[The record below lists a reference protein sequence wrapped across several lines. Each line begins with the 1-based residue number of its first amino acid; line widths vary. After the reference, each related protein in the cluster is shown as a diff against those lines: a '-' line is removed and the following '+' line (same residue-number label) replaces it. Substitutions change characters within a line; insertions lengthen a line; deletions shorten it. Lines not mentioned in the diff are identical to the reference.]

1 MNNKKKFDNV
11 ALIVY
16 SHSDY
21 SDVWPLFFGQSEKF
35 LGDFENKYFLVD
47 KQVDIPGWQIL
58 EYDDSLSYNERVA
71 SCLGEVREEFVIL
84 HHEDMPLYE
93 KPEIEV
99 IEKLPS
105 AMKEYGLDF
114 VKFGA
119 INLHT
124 STKLDEELNL
134 FKIDSAQYLMAVQ
147 PSIWGTSRLF
157 EVYEKSKIKNIQ
169 DFEHYASFVANTIG
183 INGSFLYN
191 NEPLRG
197 EFHYDTKVYPYIAT
211 AVVAGKWDLLL
222 YKNELGALLREYDID
237 PKERGHHG

>member
-1 MNNKKKFDNV
+1 MSKENVLDDV
-11 ALIVY
+11 ALMVY

-21 SDVWPLFFGQSEKF
+21 DDVWPMFFGQAEKF
-35 LGDFENKYFLVD
+35 LGAFKNKYFIVD
-47 KQVDIPGWQIL
+47 KQVDIPGWQVL

-71 SCLGEVREEFVIL
+71 SCLGDIAEEFVVL

-93 KPEIEV
+93 QPDLPL
-99 IEKLPS
+99 IEKLPA
-105 AMKEYGLDF
+105 AMKEYDLDF

-119 INLHT
+119 INLHS
-124 STKLDEELNL
+124 STNLVDELGL
-134 FKIDSAQYLMAVQ
+134 FKIESSQYLMAVQ
-147 PSIWGTSRLF
+147 PSIWITSRLH

-169 DFEHYASFVANTIG
+169 DFEHYASFVAKTIG

-191 NEPLRG
+191 GEPLRG

-222 YKNELGALLREYDID
+222 YKSELGDLLSEYDID
-237 PKERGHHG
+237 PAERGYHG